1 MIQRNQSAL
10 NFLSAAAD
18 FLLVFF
24 SYLFSAWF
32 RLRVLHGWHE
42 NKGLSREMI
51 LASLFYAAGLLFM
64 LSLLGFYNSTRVKK
78 LSWKLSTLYIGTTIS
93 IFIVTAF
100 IFVFKIEDVSRGII
114 AIFYVLTLFLLGGK
128 QVATRYVLNQVR
140 SSGYNIKHQIL
151 IGTGRLSAQYREDL
165 GSEPELGIEVD
176 EVIGADADLEA
187 VLRSRKYTPDEVVI
201 ALEPEEY
208 GQIRQHIA
216 ACEKNG
222 VRYFVIP
229 FYNDMIPEHPVFEN
243 IGRTRMINMR
253 ANRLEQV

>member
-32 RLRVLHGWHE
+32 RLRVLNGWRG
-42 NKGLSREMI
+42 NQGLSTPMI

-100 IFVFKIEDVSRGII
+100 IFAFKIEDVSRGII
-114 AIFYVLTLFLLGGK
+114 AIFYVLTVVNLQKRLNLG
-128 QVATRYVLNQVR
+128 
-140 SSGYNIKHQIL
+140 
-151 IGTGRLSAQYREDL
+151 
-165 GSEPELGIEVD
+165 
-176 EVIGADADLEA
+176 
-187 VLRSRKYTPDEVVI
+187 
-201 ALEPEEY
+201 
-208 GQIRQHIA
+208 
-216 ACEKNG
+216 
-222 VRYFVIP
+222 
-229 FYNDMIPEHPVFEN
+229 
-243 IGRTRMINMR
+243 
-253 ANRLEQV
+253 